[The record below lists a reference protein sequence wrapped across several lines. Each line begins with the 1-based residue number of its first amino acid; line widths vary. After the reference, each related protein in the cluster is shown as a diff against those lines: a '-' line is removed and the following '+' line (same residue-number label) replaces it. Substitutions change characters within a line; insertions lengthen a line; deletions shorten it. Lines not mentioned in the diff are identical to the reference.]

1 MTIANWLSTLRIA
14 LAPVLLLLASQGAAR
29 VFTACLALALAT
41 DIADGKIARRLGQ
54 TSVLGARLD
63 SWGDLLLFA
72 SLPVC
77 GVLLRPEFVRLE
89 ARWFAIAV
97 ASAFVP
103 VAAGL
108 CRFGRL
114 TSYHTRGAK
123 MAAYLLGGSTLV
135 AFAGGPGWPF
145 RFATVAFVCAEA
157 EEIAITI
164 VLPRWHANVRSLA
177 HALVLRRA
185 GR

>member
-1 MTIANWLSTLRIA
+1 MTIANRLSMLRIA
-14 LAPVLLLLASQGAAR
+14 LAPVLLLLASRGSAR
-29 VFTACLALALAT
+29 AFTACLAVALAT

-54 TSVLGARLD
+54 TSLLGARLD
-63 SWGDLLLFA
+63 SWGDLLLFL

-77 GVLLRPEFVRLE
+77 GVLLRPEFVR
-89 ARWFAIAV
+89 
-97 ASAFVP
+97 

-123 MAAYLLGGSTLV
+123 AAAYMLGVSSLI
-135 AFAGGPGWPF
+135 AFGGGPGWPF
-145 RFATVAFVCAEA
+145 RVATVAFVCVEA

-177 HALVLRRA
+177 HALVLRR
-185 GR
+185 GRR